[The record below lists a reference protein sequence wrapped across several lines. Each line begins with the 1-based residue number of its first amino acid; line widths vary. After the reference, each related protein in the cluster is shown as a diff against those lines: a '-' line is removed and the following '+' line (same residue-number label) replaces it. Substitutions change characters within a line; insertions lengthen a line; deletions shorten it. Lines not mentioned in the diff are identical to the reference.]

1 MYILKEQQKQIKT
14 WLMIVIMK
22 VLDFLSLNKIFAR
35 LKRKIMMMYFVVKMT
50 CPVGISDEN
59 LKIE

>member
-1 MYILKEQQKQIKT
+1 
-14 WLMIVIMK
+14 MIVIMK

-50 CPVGISDEN
+50 CPVGISDEH

>member
-14 WLMIVIMK
+14 WLMIVIIK
-22 VLDFLSLNKIFAR
+22 VLDFLSLKKIFAR
-35 LKRKIMMMYFVVKMT
+35 LKRKIIMMCFVVKMT
-50 CPVGISDEN
+50 CPVDISDEN

>member
-1 MYILKEQQKQIKT
+1 
-14 WLMIVIMK
+14 MIVIMK

-59 LKIE
+59 LKIEQIY

>member
-50 CPVGISDEN
+50 CPVGISDEH